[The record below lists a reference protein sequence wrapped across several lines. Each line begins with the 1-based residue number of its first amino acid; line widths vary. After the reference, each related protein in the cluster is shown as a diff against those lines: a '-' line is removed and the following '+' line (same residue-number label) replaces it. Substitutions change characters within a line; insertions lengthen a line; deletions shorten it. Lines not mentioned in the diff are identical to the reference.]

1 MPNWFQWYCRK
12 GHGQYKLGRPHGV
25 RRGRLFGILAS
36 LFTSLFTSLFIVAA
50 GHAPAQAAELI
61 MFESASCTWCETWD
75 REIAPTYPKTT
86 EARIAPLRRVD
97 IDDQRPADLLELR
110 SVIYTPTFVLMHAG
124 KEIGRIQGYPGEDFF
139 WALLDELIGKLP
151 RALPGTQKG
160 TQLSSNDRAG
170 QNVACRTTPKP
181 DTNRRR
187 RILC

>member
-1 MPNWFQWYCRK
+1 MPNWSQWSRRK
-12 GHGQYKLGRPHGV
+12 GNGQSKLGQPHGV
-25 RRGRLFGILAS
+25 RLGRPFGIFA
-36 LFTSLFTSLFIVAA
+36 SLFTSLFIVVA

-110 SVIYTPTFVLMHAG
+110 PVIYTPTFVLMHGG

-151 RALPGTQKG
+151 RALPGAQKG
-160 TQLSSNDRAG
+160 TQLSSNDNVG

-181 DTNRRR
+181 DTNLRRR
-187 RILC
+187 MSC